1 MNLILLTNVI
11 RFILRAIIKFN
22 YKHALELNSSELN
35 STIVGRI
42 NRAYHFRPQYM
53 YSRKT
58 IVRYFKGKGKGPKP
72 NASNPLSRDDRV
84 ELEGKVYVTMDERI
98 LKR

>member
-53 YSRKT
+53 CSRKT

-72 NASNPLSRDDRV
+72 NASNPLPRNDR
-84 ELEGKVYVTMDERI
+84 
-98 LKR
+98 